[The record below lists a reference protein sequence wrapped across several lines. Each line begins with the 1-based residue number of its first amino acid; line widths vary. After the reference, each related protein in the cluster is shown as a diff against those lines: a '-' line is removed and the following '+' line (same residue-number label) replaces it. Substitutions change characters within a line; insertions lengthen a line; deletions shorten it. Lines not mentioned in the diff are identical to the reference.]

1 MSAQQL
7 LLPLWMSVLCK
18 AQLLAPGGKTE
29 HPSQSHRG
37 CCHSSSDTHE
47 GTFPTR
53 QEKSGGCPHPTSLG
67 LSSEPSLGSNA
78 RLQLC
83 DVTIPS
89 LQLGGTLANA
99 RGSGA

>member
-1 MSAQQL
+1 MSAQL

-18 AQLLAPGGKTE
+18 AAAAVKLSGLH

-83 DVTIPS
+83 DVSIPS